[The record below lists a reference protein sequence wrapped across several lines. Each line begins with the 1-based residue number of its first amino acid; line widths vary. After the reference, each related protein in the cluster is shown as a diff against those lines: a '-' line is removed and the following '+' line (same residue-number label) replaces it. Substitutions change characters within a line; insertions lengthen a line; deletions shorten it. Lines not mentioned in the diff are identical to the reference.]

1 MRIVMY
7 GGSFNPPHRGHGEA
21 AKAAMKALRADKFF
35 LVPDRQPPH
44 KELAAG
50 SPSPE
55 QRMKL
60 TELAARELPG
70 ADVLDIELRRTGPSY
85 TVDTLRQLK
94 ERCPGAEIVFL
105 VGTDMFLSL
114 ESWRDP
120 AGILALASVGVFQRA
135 GGEKSTI
142 EEMAAH
148 YRAAYGA
155 RIYMIESEP
164 LEISS
169 SRLRELLPERKGG
182 EYLSGAVYGEIIRQR
197 LYGAKPGLAWL
208 RERVKEHLAPKRVP
222 HVLGTELEAVRLA
235 RRWGEDENDAAEA
248 AILHDITK
256 KLDRNEQL
264 QLCQRYG
271 IITDTSEGANSK
283 LFHAMTGAALARE
296 LFGVPAHI
304 ESAIRWHTTGRPA
317 MTRLEKIVY
326 LADYIEPNRHGF
338 EGLEELRKLAYEDL
352 DAAMLFGL
360 RLSIADLRA
369 GGTEPQGDSLAAEKW
384 FAALL
389 ENKQES
395 L

>member
-7 GGSFNPPHRGHGEA
+7 GGSFNPPHRGHGKA
-21 AKAAMKALRADKFF
+21 AKAAKEALRADKFF

-44 KELAAG
+44 KDLAPG
-50 SPSPE
+50 SPTPE
-55 QRMKL
+55 QRLKL
-60 TELAARELPG
+60 TELSARELPG
-70 ADVLDIELRRTGPSY
+70 AEVLDIELLRQGPSY

-94 ERCPGAEIVFL
+94 ERYPEAEIVFL

-135 GGEKSTI
+135 EGEREAL
-142 EEMAAH
+142 EEKAAH

-155 RIYMIESEP
+155 MVYIIESEP

-169 SRLRELLPERKGG
+169 SRLRELLPERQGR
-182 EYLSGAVYGEIIRQR
+182 EYLSGAVYDEILRHR
-197 LYGAKPGLAWL
+197 LYGARPELAWL
-208 RERVKEHLAPKRVP
+208 REKVKKHLAPKRVP
-222 HVLGTELEAVRLA
+222 HVLGTEQEAVRLA

-264 QLCQRYG
+264 QLCQKYD
-271 IITDTSEGANSK
+271 IITDTSEGANGK
-283 LFHAMTGAALARE
+283 LFHAMTGAALARD

-304 ESAIRWHTTGRPA
+304 ESAIRWHTTGRPD
-317 MTRLEKIVY
+317 MTKLEKIIY

-338 EGLEELRKLAYEDL
+338 EGLEELRKIAYEDL
-352 DAAMLFGL
+352 DAAMLLGL
-360 RLSIADLRA
+360 RLSLQDLRA
-369 GGTEPQGDSLAAEKW
+369 GGTEPQGDSVAAEKW

-389 ENKQES
+389 ENKHES